1 MKKIYSIIIIGLLM
15 SNGLLAQTV
24 ETILTPSKDNS
35 IYQEGELSNGAGER
49 IFAGVTRE
57 ENKRRALIKFDLSE
71 AVPEGAT
78 VDSAQLILRP
88 SLVKTDGTTVTLHM
102 LTSDWGEGTS
112 DAEGPEGKGA
122 PATDGDATW
131 TMSSVGGDPWVKP
144 GGDYEFE
151 TLGTAIVSTGTDAMF
166 GSPLL
171 ADVVNDWI
179 NDPSSNYGVI
189 VIGDET
195 KNPTAIRFNSRE
207 FSDSET
213 WPRLKLYYQGATS
226 ANPKEF
232 NAHNML
238 VYPDQSSSA
247 LMIRNNFGAV
257 SGTIELYSISGS
269 LLFSDQRYLSEGE
282 NRINTG
288 LEASGIYLYRIVS
301 EAGVVSG
308 KFMHRVR

>member
-1 MKKIYSIIIIGLLM
+1 MKKVYSILIIGFLM
-15 SNGLLAQTV
+15 FTGMQAQTQ
-24 ETILTPSKDNS
+24 ETIITPSKDNS

-49 IFAGVTRE
+49 IFTGITRE
-57 ENKRRALIKFDLSE
+57 ENKRRALIKFDLSD
-71 AVPEGAT
+71 AVPEGVT
-78 VDSAQLILRP
+78 VDSAQIVLVP
-88 SLVKTDGTTVTLHM
+88 SLVKTDGTTVTLHT
-102 LTSDWGEGTS
+102 LTSAWGEGTS

-144 GGDYEFE
+144 GGDYAIE
-151 TLGTAIVSTGTDAMF
+151 TLASAIVDMGTNAVF
-166 GSPLL
+166 GSPVLT
-171 ADVVNDWI
+171 AVVNDWI
-179 NDPSSNYGVI
+179 NDPESNNGVI
-189 VIGDET
+189 VVGDET

-226 ANPKEF
+226 ANPEEF
-232 NAHNML
+232 NAQNML
-238 VYPDQSSSA
+238 VYSDHSSA
-247 LMIRNNFGAV
+247 ALMVRNSFGAIN
-257 SGTIELYSISGS
+257 STIELYSITGS

-288 LEASGIYLYRIVS
+288 IEASGIYLYRIMS

-308 KFMHRVR
+308 KFMLKGR